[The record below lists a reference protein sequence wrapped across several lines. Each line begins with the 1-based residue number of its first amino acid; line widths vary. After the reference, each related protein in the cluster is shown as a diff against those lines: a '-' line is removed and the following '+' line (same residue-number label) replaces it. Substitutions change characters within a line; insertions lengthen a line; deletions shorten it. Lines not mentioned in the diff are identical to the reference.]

1 MNNIANMKWHGL
13 YLTVAAFMLITL
25 PIKGVSEHCRE
36 DTWNQALNFQKQ
48 VESWYNKKASKFNQ
62 FLAFYKQ
69 QAFLYQEFSTEELS
83 ALWDSKNELHQKR
96 ILSQSKAATIA
107 VARLQKESAAI
118 HQQSSIIDRAYD
130 KWKNIYTHCNQ
141 AELKINSSSSQ
152 HYMNVN
158 LTLKKETESLQKK
171 IDVMIKTYQREIEVI
186 EELKP

>member
-1 MNNIANMKWHGL
+1 MKWHGL
-13 YLTVAAFMLITL
+13 YLTVSAFMLITL

-62 FLAFYKQ
+62 FLAFHKQ
-69 QAFLYQEFSTEELS
+69 QAFLYQELSTEELS
-83 ALWDSKNELHQKR
+83 ALWDSKNELHHKR
-96 ILSQSKAATIA
+96 ILSQSKAAIIA
-107 VARLQKESAAI
+107 VARLQEESAAI
-118 HQQSSIIDRAYD
+118 HQQSSIIVRAYD

-171 IDVMIKTYQREIEVI
+171 IDVMIKTYRREIEVI